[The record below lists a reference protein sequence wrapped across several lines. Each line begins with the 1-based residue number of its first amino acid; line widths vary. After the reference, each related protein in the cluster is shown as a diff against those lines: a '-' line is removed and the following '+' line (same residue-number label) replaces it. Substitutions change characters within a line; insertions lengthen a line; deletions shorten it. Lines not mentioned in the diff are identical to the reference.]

1 MAVILNQ
8 SIIDLITTGLA
19 MTVPEVFII
28 ESLKLSDE
36 KHRREG
42 EIIYRSLKMADKNPI
57 YHYIRTRKELKH
69 FLDVF
74 KDSHCRY
81 LHISCHGNVDRFAT
95 TFDVFND
102 ETFSG
107 LVGPVLEDRR
117 LFLSTCLATTE
128 NVAGLIFKKG
138 GCRSVSGPVNK
149 INFDDSAVLW
159 TSFYHLMFKANS
171 SGMKNSL
178 IKLNLSK
185 SALILDEK
193 IRLFIPDESRS
204 PVLSILPPEKSQIF
218 EEDVT

>member
-1 MAVILNQ
+1 MA
-8 SIIDLITTGLA
+8 
-19 MTVPEVFII
+19 
-28 ESLKLSDE
+28 
-36 KHRREG
+36 
-42 EIIYRSLKMADKNPI
+42 
-57 YHYIRTRKELKH
+57 
-69 FLDVF
+69 
-74 KDSHCRY
+74 
-81 LHISCHGNVDRFAT
+81 
-95 TFDVFND
+95 
-102 ETFSG
+102 
-107 LVGPVLEDRR
+107 
-117 LFLSTCLATTE
+117 
-128 NVAGLIFKKG
+128 
-138 GCRSVSGPVNK
+138 GPVNK